1 MPNKKKTKHTNKK
14 RNQKL
19 QKETEG
25 EPVPDELAEVFDVI
39 DENAKNRD
47 KNILYAKKLS
57 YELFGK
63 YKDNMIYGK
72 QKDKTTKK
80 IITKLIKKKK
90 LKQDEYG
97 FIEYDGIHYAIN
109 IALFKEWE
117 ALTKKVTG
125 FSMGAGKRLEKEIH
139 TIKNIF
145 LELLLNPPKANGEV
159 MNFNLGF
166 LGSIWIDTHNK
177 FRIAIYNGTSKDYD
191 VKDFKPHLCFLD
203 NSNDDCKFKIEKGFA
218 TKSKEG
224 VKVTRVRTEDGMPN
238 EINKIIKKKEK

>member
-1 MPNKKKTKHTNKK
+1 MPNKKKTRNTNKK

-19 QKETEG
+19 QQEKEG
-25 EPVPDELAEVFDVI
+25 EPVPDELAEVFAVI
-39 DENAKNRD
+39 DESANKRE

-72 QKDKTTKK
+72 KKDKTTKK

-90 LKQDEYG
+90 ITFDEYG
-97 FIEYDGIHYAIN
+97 FIEYDGIEYAIN
-109 IALFKEWE
+109 IPLFKEWE
-117 ALTKKVTG
+117 TLTKKVTG
-125 FSMGAGKRLEKEIH
+125 FSKGAGKRLEKDAH
-139 TIKNIF
+139 NIKNIF

-159 MNFNLGF
+159 MNFNVGF
-166 LGSIWIDTHNK
+166 LGSIWIDTHYK

-203 NSNDDCKFKIEKGFA
+203 NSNDDCKFKTERGFSQK
-218 TKSKEG
+218 TKEG
-224 VKVTRVRTEDGMPN
+224 VKVTTVKTDDTIPN
-238 EINKIIKKKEK
+238 EIKLS